1 MVKNLCANAGDIRDA
16 CWICGS
22 GRSLG
27 GGHVN
32 SFQYSC
38 LKNPIDR
45 GAWWAIVH
53 RVAKSWTWLKWLSRH
68 ACTHADLGS
77 DILGQWFWASNL
89 TTLTLTSSS
98 ANWGNINNLL
108 HFRSVVRNQSIVVQ
122 SRHSVNSD
130 GYYSKLYPTLPFSVF
145 VVFAEQDFQI
155 MQNFIYMMHP
165 RSFLGMFS
173 WSPHHFY
180 QLFTSLWCFG
190 KWNSGVRHTAST
202 VLSSWW
208 CTIYS
213 KNWKDLEMT
222 LTCPH
227 AWSSTPVSHHLRLI
241 KKPSFF
247 WSSDKVFHD
256 DACVSWLFLSAPFCL
271 RDVSCS
277 QLHAW
282 LPSYKTP
289 GTHSNN
295 SVKQFE
301 YCLGV
306 LDSTDPECS
315 WVYLNKWEKVKWSVW
330 EIYLLWDSVYKKL
343 YSCGYAYLGIFYMT
357 CFISRNIMSFEISI

>member
-1 MVKNLCANAGDIRDA
+1 
-16 CWICGS
+16 
-22 GRSLG
+22 
-27 GGHVN
+27 
-32 SFQYSC
+32 
-38 LKNPIDR
+38 
-45 GAWWAIVH
+45 
-53 RVAKSWTWLKWLSRH
+53 
-68 ACTHADLGS
+68 
-77 DILGQWFWASNL
+77 
-89 TTLTLTSSS
+89 
-98 ANWGNINNLL
+98 
-108 HFRSVVRNQSIVVQ
+108 
-122 SRHSVNSD
+122 
-130 GYYSKLYPTLPFSVF
+130 
-145 VVFAEQDFQI
+145 
-155 MQNFIYMMHP
+155 
-165 RSFLGMFS
+165 
-173 WSPHHFY
+173 
-180 QLFTSLWCFG
+180 
-190 KWNSGVRHTAST
+190 
-202 VLSSWW
+202 
-208 CTIYS
+208 
-213 KNWKDLEMT
+213 MT

-227 AWSSTPVSHHLRLI
+227 AWSSTPVSHQLRLI

-295 SVKQFE
+295 SVEQFE

-306 LDSTDPECS
+306 FDSTDPECS

-330 EIYLLWDSVYKKL
+330 EMYLLWDSVYKKL